1 MLMVGDPDGDLLHRF
16 STGDADA
23 FETLFRK
30 FEREVYR
37 WVNRI
42 VREPSDAEDVV
53 VEAFWRAHRGCARFD
68 PARSF
73 GAWIRRIATNAALD
87 HLRATRTRPV
97 SHHANGD
104 RLPARS
110 VDTGLR
116 ESVALALGLY
126 LKVAKS
132 LDSPSPLSCK
142 IFQMMKNA
150 PGKAYRTGITLK
162 QILRM
167 FPNDE
172 IAEQWFTEQRWPNGV
187 CCPACGSV
195 NVQTGCQHKTMPYRC
210 REKECTQKFSAKTGT
225 VMEGS
230 KVGYQD
236 WLLAAFL
243 LITSLKSVSS
253 MKLHRDLGVTQKTAW
268 FLAQRLRVALSQE
281 RTLFA
286 VPVEVDE
293 TYVGGRRRNLSN
305 TTRMAVLL
313 QLRAGDFRMDGL

>member
-87 HLRATRTRPV
+87 HLRAARTRPV

-116 ESVALALGLY
+116 ESVALAFAALSPKLRV
-126 LKVAKS
+126 VA
-132 LDSPSPLSCK
+132 
-142 IFQMMKNA
+142 
-150 PGKAYRTGITLK
+150 TLALIE
-162 QILRM
+162 QQ
-167 FPNDE
+167 PYAE
-172 IAEQWFTEQRWPNGV
+172 IADALDVPINTV
-187 CCPACGSV
+187 
-195 NVQTGCQHKTMPYRC
+195 KTRVFRATRVLR
-210 REKECTQKFSAKTGT
+210 RELT
-225 VMEGS
+225 
-230 KVGYQD
+230 
-236 WLLAAFL
+236 
-243 LITSLKSVSS
+243 
-253 MKLHRDLGVTQKTAW
+253 RLGI
-268 FLAQRLRVALSQE
+268 R
-281 RTLFA
+281 
-286 VPVEVDE
+286 P
-293 TYVGGRRRNLSN
+293 
-305 TTRMAVLL
+305 
-313 QLRAGDFRMDGL
+313 